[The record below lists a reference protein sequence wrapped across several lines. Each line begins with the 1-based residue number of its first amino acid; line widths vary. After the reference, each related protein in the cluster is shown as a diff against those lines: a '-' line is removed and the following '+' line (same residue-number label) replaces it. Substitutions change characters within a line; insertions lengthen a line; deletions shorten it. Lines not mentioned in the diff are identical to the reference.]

1 MEYMF
6 VFDQER
12 TVHKNERY
20 VQIITQNKCSVTLVA
35 IEHLWHRIKEN
46 KHMCWFP
53 FFFVLFFFVF
63 GFSFFLYLFI
73 STALPLSKSA
83 GDDDTLST

>member
-1 MEYMF
+1 MEYML

-12 TVHKNERY
+12 KVHKNERY
-20 VQIITQNKCSVTLVA
+20 GQIITKNKCYVTFVA
-35 IEHLWHRIKEN
+35 KERLWHRIKGN
-46 KHMCWFP
+46 KDVLV
-53 FFFVLFFFVF
+53 FVFSFF

-73 STALPLSKSA
+73 STALPLPKFA

>member
-12 TVHKNERY
+12 KVHKNERY
-20 VQIITQNKCSVTLVA
+20 GQIITKNKFSVTFVA
-35 IEHLWHRIKEN
+35 IVRLWHRVKEN
-46 KHMCWFP
+46 KDVLV
-53 FFFVLFFFVF
+53 FVFFVF

-73 STALPLSKSA
+73 STALPLPKSA
-83 GDDDTLST
+83 GNDNTLST